1 MYCLLFFIS
10 SPHFYILYY
19 LYKLILKVFVNY
31 KHILL
36 NCYICALISNEK
48 KLHCKMATLHSVQ
61 SIFTVYTYRYIMN
74 KIKLLKIDLTKG
86 DISVN
91 TVSKKLCEKS
101 SERYVDCELTYN
113 PLCNRRMFHTISSV
127 YDNFKFH
134 IYYYLGMSMI
144 TRINSRKGFDLSLSV
159 ICYWNVILKILTTIK
174 KDYLKE

>member
-1 MYCLLFFIS
+1 
-10 SPHFYILYY
+10 
-19 LYKLILKVFVNY
+19 
-31 KHILL
+31 
-36 NCYICALISNEK
+36 
-48 KLHCKMATLHSVQ
+48 
-61 SIFTVYTYRYIMN
+61 MN

-91 TVSKKLCEKS
+91 KVSKKLYEKS
-101 SERYVDCELTYN
+101 SERYVDCELSYN

-159 ICYWNVILKILTTIK
+159 ICY
-174 KDYLKE
+174 

>member
-10 SPHFYILYY
+10 FPHFYILYY

-48 KLHCKMATLHSVQ
+48 KLQMATLHSVQ

-91 TVSKKLCEKS
+91 NVPKKLCEKS

-113 PLCNRRMFHTISSV
+113 PLCNRRMFHTISFV
-127 YDNFKFH
+127 YDNFKFL

-174 KDYLKE
+174 KDYLTE

>member
-1 MYCLLFFIS
+1 
-10 SPHFYILYY
+10 
-19 LYKLILKVFVNY
+19 
-31 KHILL
+31 
-36 NCYICALISNEK
+36 
-48 KLHCKMATLHSVQ
+48 MATLHSVQ
-61 SIFTVYTYRYIMN
+61 SIFTVYTYMYIMN

-91 TVSKKLCEKS
+91 KVSKKLYEKS
-101 SERYVDCELTYN
+101 SERYVDCELSYN

-127 YDNFKFH
+127 YNNFKFL

-174 KDYLKE
+174 KDYLTE

>member
-1 MYCLLFFIS
+1 
-10 SPHFYILYY
+10 
-19 LYKLILKVFVNY
+19 
-31 KHILL
+31 
-36 NCYICALISNEK
+36 
-48 KLHCKMATLHSVQ
+48 
-61 SIFTVYTYRYIMN
+61 MN

-91 TVSKKLCEKS
+91 KVSKKLYEKS

-127 YDNFKFH
+127 YDNFKFL

-159 ICYWNVILKILTTIK
+159 ICY
-174 KDYLKE
+174 